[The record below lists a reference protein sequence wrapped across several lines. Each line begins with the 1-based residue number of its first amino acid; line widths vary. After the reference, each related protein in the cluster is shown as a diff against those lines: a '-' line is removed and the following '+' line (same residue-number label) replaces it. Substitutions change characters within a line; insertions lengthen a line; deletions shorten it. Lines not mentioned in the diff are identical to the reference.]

1 MMVAKGE
8 HVILSTEPCKIDGFI
23 VQDLW
28 VVVSIGSLV
37 PKDFKL
43 NLWERV
49 YVKPDSLENF
59 GRYKV
64 GHYSDIVAK
73 ETKHLD
79 SGDDEE

>member
-1 MMVAKGE
+1 MVAKGE
-8 HVILSTEPCKIDGFI
+8 HVILSTEPCKINGFI

-28 VVVSIGSLV
+28 IVRSIGALV
-37 PKDFKL
+37 PKDFRLLKGD
-43 NLWERV
+43 RV

-73 ETKHLD
+73 ETEHLD

>member
-1 MMVAKGE
+1 MVAKGE
-8 HVILSTEPCKIDGFI
+8 YVILSTEPCKIDGFI

-49 YVKPDSLENF
+49 SS
-59 GRYKV
+59 YK
-64 GHYSDIVAK
+64 
-73 ETKHLD
+73 
-79 SGDDEE
+79 